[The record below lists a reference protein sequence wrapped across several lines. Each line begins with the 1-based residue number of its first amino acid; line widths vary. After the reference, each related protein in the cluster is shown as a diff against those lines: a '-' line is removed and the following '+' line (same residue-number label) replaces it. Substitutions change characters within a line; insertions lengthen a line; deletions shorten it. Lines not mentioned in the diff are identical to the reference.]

1 MERDLIGQGSEDR
14 RLVAQ
19 PARRIAVGMDG
30 KEGPVM
36 SPRKDKKELNKE
48 STSPG
53 PILGHAAKVLPAV
66 TVDTYNEALRDE
78 EGFVGDRASGR
89 AFRAILD
96 DWRELVREQGDDPF
110 GDTPT
115 ERIRKAE
122 MDKMLAGDDPK
133 AAGLVHT
140 VIEEFAG
147 ELASVVRR
155 FLRLKNW
162 QGTESIVVGGGLSA
176 SHIGTLAMGRAG
188 MILAGDGID
197 IELRAVAHHPDEA
210 GLVGAVQLAPAWV
223 LAGHDAILAIDIG
236 GTNLRVGVVALNL
249 TKKDSLAK
257 AKVWKLRHWRHA
269 DDKPTRKEA
278 VARLAKM
285 TVELIERAEAGKV
298 KLAPFLGIACPGLID
313 ETGSIVSGGQN
324 LPGNWEADDF
334 NLPASL
340 KLPKIGNHE
349 LVMVMHNDAVVQ
361 GLSEVPAMKSV
372 RHWGVLTIGTGLG
385 NARFTNHPRE
395 T

>member
-1 MERDLIGQGSEDR
+1 MEK
-14 RLVAQ
+14 A
-19 PARRIAVGMDG
+19 
-30 KEGPVM
+30 VM
-36 SPRKDKKELNKE
+36 SPRKDRKTL
-48 STSPG
+48 SQQSASPG
-53 PILGHAAKVLPAV
+53 PILGHAAKTLPAV
-66 TVDTYNEALRDE
+66 TVDTYNEELRDG
-78 EGFVGDRASGR
+78 EGFVGDRANGR

-96 DWRELVREQGDDPF
+96 DWRDLVRHQGDDPF

-115 ERIRKAE
+115 EDIRKAE

-140 VIEEFAG
+140 VVEEFAG

-155 FLRLKNW
+155 FLRLKTW
-162 QGTESIVVGGGLSA
+162 KGTESIVVGGGLSA
-176 SHIGTLAMGRAG
+176 SHIGRLAMGRAG
-188 MILAGDGID
+188 MILAGEGIE
-197 IELRAVAHHPDEA
+197 IELRPIEHHPDEA
-210 GLVGAVQLAPAWV
+210 GLIGAVQLAPTWV

-236 GTNLRVGVVALNL
+236 GTNLRVGVVELNL

-269 DDKPTRKEA
+269 DDEPTREEA
-278 VARLAKM
+278 VERLTEM
-285 TVELIERAEAGKV
+285 TVELIERAQSSKL

-313 ETGSIVSGGQN
+313 ESGKILSGGQN

-334 NLPASL
+334 HLPASL
-340 KLPKIGNHE
+340 ELPKIGNHD
-349 LVMVMHNDAVVQ
+349 LVIVMHNDAVVQ
-361 GLSEVPAMKSV
+361 GLSAVPAMRSE

-395 T
+395 D